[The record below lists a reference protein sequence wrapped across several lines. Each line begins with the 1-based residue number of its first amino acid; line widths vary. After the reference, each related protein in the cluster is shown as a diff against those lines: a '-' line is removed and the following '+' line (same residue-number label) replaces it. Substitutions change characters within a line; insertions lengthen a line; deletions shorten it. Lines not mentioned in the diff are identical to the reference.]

1 MKYQMI
7 DYLDKMIAH
16 DFKGDI
22 SPLEKEGVLSSSG
35 QIILNKLNLMTGAY
49 ASNLVDLI
57 QEADMDLQEVINYME
72 NLQEQNQYLGIFYF
86 LLYLFEA
93 LEMDIPYL
101 FMQLPNHMKTFQYY
115 IHELIADL
123 KDCSTEYYD

>member
-1 MKYQMI
+1 MI
-7 DYLDKMIAH
+7 DYLDKMIAQ
-16 DFKGDI
+16 DFEGDI
-22 SPLEKEGVLSSSG
+22 LLLKKEGVLSSNG
-35 QIILNKLNLMTGAY
+35 QVILNKLNLMTRAY

-57 QEADMDLQEVINYME
+57 QEADMDLQEIINYME

-101 FMQLPNHMKTFQYY
+101 FMQLPNHTQAFQYY
-115 IHELIADL
+115 ICELIADL
-123 KDCSTEYYD
+123 KDCSMEYYD